1 MPAAAAA
8 VHTRSRGA
16 IGLDG
21 SNADGMDGG
30 KGSIGDGG
38 PVGGVACAGGNWM
51 SSLRNANER
60 LLQVG
65 TRRSGGAG
73 VREGENLTGKGRGCS
88 TVFPCVSN
96 FRRLRH
102 FHTLPADAQLFAAV
116 DCRHR

>member
-8 VHTRSRGA
+8 VQTRSRGA

-38 PVGGVACAGGNWM
+38 PVGSVACAGGNWM

-65 TRRSGGAG
+65 ARRSGGAG
-73 VREGENLTGKGRGCS
+73 VREGVWDPTGKGRGCS
-88 TVFPCVSN
+88 TGFPRVPN
-96 FRRLRH
+96 FRRRRH
-102 FHTLPADAQLFAAV
+102 FQTLPTDMPYL
-116 DCRHR
+116 